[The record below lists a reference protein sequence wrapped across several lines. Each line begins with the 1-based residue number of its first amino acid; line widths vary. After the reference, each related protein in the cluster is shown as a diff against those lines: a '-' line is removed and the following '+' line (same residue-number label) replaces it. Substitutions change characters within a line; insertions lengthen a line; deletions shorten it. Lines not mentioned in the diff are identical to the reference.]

1 MTVHNPEILAAIF
14 AFDTMGSDDDD
25 NEEPDLALQGGH
37 PTSTGGSS
45 AAGSSAAGSAAA
57 GSAAAASK
65 GSSSAAG
72 SKAKG
77 SANAVPPLGGG
88 SSQTHEQFQEL
99 LEQRRKSFADEKE
112 AHLAESDGGLL
123 SSRSPRREGQ
133 NIDEAKFQALLRRR
147 EQSNQAAAAAA
158 AAAGIRPR
166 TADGRPATA
175 DGRPKTAATVRADIA
190 AIEDKRAN
198 YENTMMQKV
207 LVGTGNTMCAGH
219 GAPFHRPL
227 LRRT

>member
-14 AFDTMGSDDDD
+14 AFDTMGSDDDG

-37 PTSTGGSS
+37 PTSTE
-45 AAGSSAAGSAAA
+45 GSSAAGSAAA

-99 LEQRRKSFADEKE
+99 LEQRRE
-112 AHLAESDGGLL
+112 LA
-123 SSRSPRREGQ
+123 SS
-133 NIDEAKFQALLRRR
+133 L
-147 EQSNQAAAAAA
+147 
-158 AAAGIRPR
+158 
-166 TADGRPATA
+166 T
-175 DGRPKTAATVRADIA
+175 
-190 AIEDKRAN
+190 
-198 YENTMMQKV
+198 
-207 LVGTGNTMCAGH
+207 
-219 GAPFHRPL
+219 
-227 LRRT
+227 